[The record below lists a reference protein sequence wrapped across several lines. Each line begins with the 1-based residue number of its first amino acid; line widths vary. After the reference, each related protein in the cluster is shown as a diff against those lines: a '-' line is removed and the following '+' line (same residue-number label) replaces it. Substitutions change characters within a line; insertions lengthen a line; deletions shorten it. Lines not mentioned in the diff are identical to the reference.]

1 VPEQPQLRS
10 VRHHFSEVAASAAA
24 SSSALVT
31 PFQKPSDVFNKTS
44 GANRPAGGGG
54 GARGGP
60 GGPGIGV

>member
-10 VRHHFSEVAASAAA
+10 VGHHFSEVAASAAA

-44 GANRPAGGGG
+44 EQTALREAV
-54 GARGGP
+54 AALEAALADRGL
-60 GGPGIGV
+60 V